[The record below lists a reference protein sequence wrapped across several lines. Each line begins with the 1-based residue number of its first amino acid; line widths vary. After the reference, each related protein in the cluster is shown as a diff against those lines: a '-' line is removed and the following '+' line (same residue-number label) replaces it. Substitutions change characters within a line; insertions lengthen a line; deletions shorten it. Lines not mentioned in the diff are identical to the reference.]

1 MSWEPLPTEE
11 TTEEERMLLVFELER
26 SDWVRSEAVELA
38 RRANLSLVVL
48 LAQKFF
54 I

>member
-1 MSWEPLPTEE
+1 MLWATDEAIDD
-11 TTEEERMLLVFELER
+11 ERMLLAFELDL
-26 SDWVRSEAVELA
+26 SDCDLSVAVELA

-48 LAQKFF
+48 LAQKLR